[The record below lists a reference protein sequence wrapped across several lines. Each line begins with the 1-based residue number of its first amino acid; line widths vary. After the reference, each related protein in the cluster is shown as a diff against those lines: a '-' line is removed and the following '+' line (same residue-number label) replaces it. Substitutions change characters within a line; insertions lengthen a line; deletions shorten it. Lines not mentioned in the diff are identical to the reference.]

1 MKENIV
7 LSAWEMVTEFH
18 SLKKLNFIPSF
29 MGMLWLFV
37 ILFYQLTFTY
47 IYIFDKKDEAL
58 EALAKFLHTDY
69 FGESITIVVT
79 IFILFM
85 LLEPIATGGIIE
97 MMRSYKDHK

>member
-7 LSAWEMVTEFH
+7 ISAWEMITEFH

-47 IYIFDKKDEAL
+47 VYIFDKKDEVMETL
-58 EALAKFLHTDY
+58 LKFIHTDY
-69 FGESITIVVT
+69 FSESIALLAI
-79 IFILFM
+79 IFI
-85 LLEPIATGGIIE
+85 
-97 MMRSYKDHK
+97 